1 MLFKNVLKTL
11 RTKWMQL
18 AAIGVIVV
26 LSSMIYTMMFYG
38 LSGIAEPTTS
48 YLEEYNQEDFAV
60 EMLGGYGRADVGAPR
75 GGPGGSTAGGRSGRT
90 QHDRM
95 GR

>member
-1 MLFKNVLKTL
+1 MPRTWSGAEHSMLFKNVLKTL
-11 RTKWMQL
+11 ATKWMQL

-26 LSSMIYTMMFYG
+26 LSSLIYSMMFYG

-60 EMLGGYGRADVGAPR
+60 EMLSVITPAEA
-75 GGPGGSTAGGRSGRT
+75 
-90 QHDRM
+90 Q
-95 GR
+95 